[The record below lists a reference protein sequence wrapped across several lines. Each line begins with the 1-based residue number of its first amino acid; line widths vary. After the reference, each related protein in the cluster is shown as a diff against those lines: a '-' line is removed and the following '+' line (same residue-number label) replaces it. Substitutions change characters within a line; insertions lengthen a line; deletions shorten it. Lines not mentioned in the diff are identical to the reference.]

1 VGLPLRGRL
10 IGTVA
15 VAIPLACGCGDGGG
29 SEFPAAGSPPL
40 AGGNGELAYAIPSGP
55 GRLDPLA
62 AGTTAAQTV
71 VRQIFEPLVAT
82 LDGPY
87 GRRHDVPGVAL
98 STRHSADFRV
108 WILRLRPG
116 VRFQDGRLLD
126 ASAVLANAQRWRT
139 SVVGRRLLPDF
150 IAADG
155 PRPDLV
161 RFVFSSPMR
170 DLPSRLADPR
180 LGLAS
185 PDVLRPRNGAGA
197 SLLRAA
203 QAGSGPFELAS
214 RSPQAVVLKR
224 NRGWWGSA
232 RGLGPALD
240 GIAFRSVA
248 RRARR
253 LALLRSGRV
262 RLAADIGRVAAQR
275 LRTAPLLTSVGAN
288 GPYAIGLERSVRG
301 IEGWRPQ
308 PLSAVWLTLLP
319 LAR

>member
-1 VGLPLRGRL
+1 VGLPLRGSL
-10 IGTVA
+10 IGTLAVA
-15 VAIPLACGCGDGGG
+15 VPLACGCGNGAT

-40 AGGNGELAYAIPSGP
+40 AGGNGELAYAIPSVP

-62 AGTTAAQTV
+62 AGTTATQSV
-71 VRQIFEPLVAT
+71 VRQIFEPLVAG
-82 LDGPY
+82 LGGPY

-98 STRHSADFRV
+98 STHHSADFRV

-126 ASAVLANAQRWRT
+126 AFAVLANARRWQT
-139 SVVGRRLLPDF
+139 SVVGRQLLPGF

-161 RFVFSSPMR
+161 RFVFNSPLR

-180 LGLAS
+180 LGLVS
-185 PDVLRPRNGAGA
+185 PDALRPRSGVGA

-203 QAGSGPFELAS
+203 QAGGGPFELAA
-214 RSPQAVVLKR
+214 RRPREVVLKR
-224 NRGWWGSA
+224 NAGWWGSA
-232 RGLGPALD
+232 RALGPALD
-240 GIAFRSVA
+240 GIVFRSVA

-253 LALLRSGRV
+253 VALLRTGRV
-262 RLAADIGRVAAQR
+262 RLAAGIGRAAALR
-275 LRTAPLLTSVGAN
+275 LRTDPLLTSVGAD
-288 GPYAIGLERSVRG
+288 GPYPIGLERSVRG